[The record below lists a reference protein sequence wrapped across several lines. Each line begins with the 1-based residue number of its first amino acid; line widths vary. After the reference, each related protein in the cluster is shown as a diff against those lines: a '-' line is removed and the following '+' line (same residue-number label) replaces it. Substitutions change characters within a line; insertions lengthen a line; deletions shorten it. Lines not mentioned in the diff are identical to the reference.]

1 MRNLKGLGIVLF
13 ALAAVI
19 PVVVLFVLIQALGK
33 GGGERQAEEAQSK
46 LASVVRVQ
54 VEGLIDSSLQEAKS
68 LKGHPQLVDPKVDP
82 KVVKEELKRL
92 KGLAFEEASVINGEG
107 SVLVTTISSE
117 PRSDDSPWL
126 RRSLQEG
133 RPFVSYPTKNGSSEV
148 PGYSVYQSLK
158 PKGDA
163 DSRVLRLDFSFDRI
177 GGILS
182 GVKPGSGQQLYLIDS
197 DNKILYA
204 KDKAEVLTPFAKVTG
219 FSDWVGAEAGKSM
232 STTDGDSC
240 FVQTVRP
247 KDLMDDKQGW
257 LLVWTGGSQGA
268 GSTGM
273 LPILAAVAAMVGI
286 GLAVLLAM
294 MMVGKLR
301 DPIVD
306 VTDGL
311 EAAAMGDLKVELEP
325 KGVDETSALAK
336 AFNEMVEN
344 IRSQKEALEKKVEEN
359 SGVLRESKE
368 KLDSAASE
376 LRAAFEAIRDAV
388 VMVDLD
394 GKVIEANQHFCDL
407 SVLSLKDLKTYSAEA
422 VVDQLRT
429 RFKNAD
435 GFGKQW
441 QHFIDNPRMVGNDD
455 WLTPGASPLTI
466 EVRTVPVLSS
476 ADEVMGRVW
485 VFRDVSEVKSLD
497 MQLRQSQKMG
507 ALGNLAASVAHDFN
521 NMLTG
526 ISGNVS
532 FAMLKLSEG
541 ETDNLGENLESAIE
555 ACEKSAVLVRQLL
568 EFSREKD
575 AEEMVVS
582 CDVKKVVQ
590 DTAMLLSRAL
600 DPRLK
605 LEVQIDDGVWPVR
618 GDGNQLQQVLMNM
631 CVNAGDAIFE
641 DGTIRLEAVNRVK
654 VKTGGAAGSR
664 SGEFVE
670 LSIADDGEGMV
681 DEVRERIFE
690 PFFTTK
696 AQGDGTGLGL
706 ATCLQIIEKLGG
718 WIDCESELALGTT
731 FRIFLPR
738 SRKAVGN
745 AEVADIDFNFDELSD
760 GFRDGEGAGMKAL
773 VVDDE
778 ESVRDVAA
786 NILREEGYEVLTADN
801 GEEAVKIVHQ
811 ENGNLAVVIL
821 DLTMPVMS
829 GRDAFVQMRDEYP
842 DLPVIICSGY
852 LMEIV
857 DFVSEL
863 GHEPDDKVQKPY
875 RLNVL
880 RNKIKQVVAKRQE
893 AGGGGKGGGESS
905 AKPGEGSPPDQDVP
919 VSAS

>member
-13 ALAAVI
+13 VLAAVI

-33 GGGERQAEEAQSK
+33 GGGESQAVEAQSK
-46 LASVVRVQ
+46 LASAVRAQ
-54 VEGLIDSSLQEAKS
+54 VEGLIDSSLQEARN
-68 LKGHPQLVDPKVDP
+68 LKGDPLLADPKMDP
-82 KVVKEELKRL
+82 KAAKEELKRL
-92 KGLAFEEASVINGEG
+92 KGLSFDEASVINGEG
-107 SVLVTTISSE
+107 GVVVTTISSE
-117 PRSDDSPWL
+117 PRSDDSAWF
-126 RRSLQEG
+126 RRSQQEG
-133 RPFVSYPTKNGSSEV
+133 RPFVSYPIMNGSSQV
-148 PGYSVYQSLK
+148 PGYTVYQPLK

-163 DSRVLRLDFSFDRI
+163 DARVLRLDFSFERI
-177 GGILS
+177 GKILD
-182 GVKPGSGQQLYLIDS
+182 GAKPGSGQELYLVDS
-197 DNKILYA
+197 ASTILYA
-204 KDKAEVLTPFAKVTG
+204 GDRARVLTAFTKVTG
-219 FSDWVGAEAGKSM
+219 FSDWAGAEGGKSVAAA
-232 STTDGDSC
+232 DGEPC
-240 FVQTVRP
+240 FVQTVLP

-257 LLVWTGGSQGA
+257 LLVWTGGSKGA
-268 GSTGM
+268 SSMGM
-273 LPILAAVAAMVGI
+273 LPILAAVAAIVGI

-294 MMVGKLR
+294 TMVGKLR
-301 DPIVD
+301 APIID
-306 VTDGL
+306 LTDGM

-325 KGVDETSALAK
+325 KGVDETSALAN
-336 AFNEMVEN
+336 AFNEMVGN
-344 IRSQKEALEKKVEEN
+344 FRNQKEALEKKVEEN

-388 VMVDLD
+388 VMADLD
-394 GKVIEANQHFCDL
+394 GRVIEANQHFSDL
-407 SVLSLKDLKTYSAEA
+407 AVLSLKDLKTYSADA
-422 VVDQLRT
+422 VVDQLKT

-441 QHFIDNPRMVGNDD
+441 QHFIDNPRMVGNDE

-476 ADEVMGRVW
+476 SDEVMGRVW
-485 VFRDVSEVKSLD
+485 VFRDVSEVKTLD
-497 MQLRQSQKMG
+497 IQLRQSQKMG

-541 ETDNLGENLESAIE
+541 ETDRLSENLESAIE

-568 EFSREKD
+568 DFSREKD
-575 AEEMVVS
+575 VDEMVVS

-590 DTAMLLSRAL
+590 ETAMLLSRAL

-631 CVNAGDAIFE
+631 CVNAGDAILE

-654 VKTGGAAGSR
+654 VKTGGDKGSR

-738 SRKAVGN
+738 SRKAVGGGE
-745 AEVADIDFNFDELSD
+745 ASDIDFSFDELSD
-760 GFRDGEGAGMKAL
+760 GFREGEGAGMKAL

-786 NILREEGYEVLTADN
+786 TILREEGYEVLTADN
-801 GEEAVKIVHQ
+801 GEEAVKIVQQ
-811 ENGNLAVVIL
+811 EDGNLAVVVL

-852 LMEIV
+852 LMGIV

-893 AGGGGKGGGESS
+893 AGGRGKGGNEPS
-905 AKPGEGSPPDQDVP
+905 ARPGEGSPSGHDAQ
-919 VSAS
+919 VSAN

>member
-1 MRNLKGLGIVLF
+1 MRSVKGLGIVLF
-13 ALAAVI
+13 TLVGVI
-19 PVVVLFVLIQALGK
+19 PVVVLFVLIQALGR
-33 GGGERQAEEAQSK
+33 GGGERQAEKAQSK
-46 LASVVRVQ
+46 LATAVRAQ
-54 VEGLIDSSLQEAKS
+54 VEGLVDASLQQAKS
-68 LKGHPQLVDPKVDP
+68 LKGHPLLVDPKADP
-82 KVVKEELKRL
+82 GAVKAELERL
-92 KGLAFEEASVINGEG
+92 RDVAFENASVIGG
-107 SVLVTTISSE
+107 DGGMRVTTIASE
-117 PRSDDSPWL
+117 PASDDSPWFL
-126 RRSLQEG
+126 RAVREG
-133 RPFVSYPTKNGSSEV
+133 RPFVSYPTVNGSSEL
-148 PGYSVYQSLK
+148 PGYSVYQPLK
-158 PKGDA
+158 PKGDT

-177 GGILS
+177 AGILDK
-182 GVKPGSGQQLYLIDS
+182 VKPDEGQELFLVDS
-197 DNKILYA
+197 ANNILYA
-204 KDKAEVLTPFAKVTG
+204 EDSARVLKPFTKVVG
-219 FSDWVGAEAGKSM
+219 FSDWSGAQTGKSM
-232 STTDGDSC
+232 AAVDGTPC
-240 FVQTVRP
+240 FVQTVAP

-257 LLVWTGGSQGA
+257 LLVWMGA
-268 GSTGM
+268 GQVADSLGM
-273 LPILAAVAAMVGI
+273 LPILVVLAGIVGI
-286 GLAVLLAM
+286 GLALLMALFLA
-294 MMVGKLR
+294 GKLR
-301 DPIVD
+301 SPLID

-311 EAAAMGDLKVELEP
+311 EAAAMGDLKVELQP
-325 KGVDETSALAK
+325 QGVEETATLAK

-344 IRSQKEALEKKVEEN
+344 VRGQKETLEKKIEED

-368 KLDSAASE
+368 RLDSAASE

-394 GKVIEANQHFCDL
+394 GKVMEANQHFCDL
-407 SVLSLKDLKTYSAEA
+407 SGLPLEDLKTYSAEA
-422 VVDQLRT
+422 VIDQLKA
-429 RFKNAD
+429 RFKDAD

-441 QHFIDNPRMVGNDD
+441 QHFIDNPRMVGNDE
-455 WLTPGASPLTI
+455 WLTLGALPLTI
-466 EVRTVPVLSS
+466 EVRTIPVLSS
-476 ADEVMGRVW
+476 SDEVMGRVW

-532 FAMLKLSEG
+532 FAMLKVSEG
-541 ETDNLGENLESAIE
+541 ETEGLGENLETAIE
-555 ACEKSAVLVRQLL
+555 GCEKSAVLVRQLL
-568 EFSREKD
+568 DFSREKD
-575 AEEMVVS
+575 VEEMVIA

-590 DTAMLLSRAL
+590 ETAMLLSRAL

-605 LEVQIDDGVWPVR
+605 LEVQIDEGVWPVR

-641 DGTIRLEAVNRVK
+641 EGTIRLEAANRVK
-654 VKTGGAAGSR
+654 VKTGGVKGSR

-670 LSIADDGEGMV
+670 LSITDDGEGMV
-681 DEVRERIFE
+681 DEVKERIFE

-696 AQGDGTGLGL
+696 VQGDGTGLGL

-738 SRKAVGN
+738 SRKAVGG
-745 AEVADIDFNFDELSD
+745 AEIGEVDFNLDALSD

-773 VVDDE
+773 VADDE
-778 ESVRDVAA
+778 ENVRDVAA
-786 NILREEGYEVLTADN
+786 NILREEGYEVLLADN
-801 GEEAVKIVHQ
+801 GEEAVKIVQQ
-811 ENGNLAVVIL
+811 EGGNLAVVIL

-842 DLPVIICSGY
+842 NLPVIICSGY

-880 RNKIKQVVAKRQE
+880 RNKVKQVVAKRQE
-893 AGGGGKGGGESS
+893 AGDDESS
-905 AKPGEGSPPDQDVP
+905 PEPGGAGASGEDLP

>member
-46 LASVVRVQ
+46 LAAVVRAQ
-54 VEGLIDSSLQEAKS
+54 VEGLIESSLQEAKN
-68 LKGHPQLVDPKVDP
+68 LKGHPQLVDPKMDP

-92 KGLAFEEASVINGEG
+92 KGSAFGEASVINGEG
-107 SVLVTTISSE
+107 GVDVTTISSE
-117 PRSDDSPWL
+117 PRSDSSPWL

-133 RPFVSYPTKNGSSEV
+133 RPFVSYPTMNGNSEV
-148 PGYSVYQSLK
+148 PGYSVYQPLK

-163 DSRVLRLDFSFDRI
+163 DGRVLRLDFSFDRI
-177 GGILS
+177 GGILD
-182 GVKPGSGQQLYLIDS
+182 GAKPDSGQELYLIDS
-197 DNKILYA
+197 GNNTLYS
-204 KDKAEVLTPFAKVTG
+204 KDKAEILKPFTKVTG
-219 FSDWVGAEAGKSM
+219 FSDWVGAEGGKTM
-232 STTDGDSC
+232 ATADGGKC

-257 LLVWTGGSQGA
+257 LLVWTGGGQGV

-273 LPILAAVAAMVGI
+273 LPILTAVAAIVGM

-325 KGVDETSALAK
+325 KGVDETTALAK

-344 IRSQKEALEKKVEEN
+344 VRTQKEALEKKVEEN

-541 ETDNLGENLESAIE
+541 ETDNLGDNLESAIE

-575 AEEMVVS
+575 VEEMVVS

-590 DTAMLLSRAL
+590 ETAMLLSRAL

-631 CVNAGDAIFE
+631 CVNAGDAILE

-654 VKTGGAAGSR
+654 VKTGGETGSR

-681 DEVRERIFE
+681 DEIRERIFE

-696 AQGDGTGLGL
+696 AQGEGTGLGL

-738 SRKAVGN
+738 SRKAVGG
-745 AEVADIDFNFDELSD
+745 AEVADIDFNFDELAD

-801 GEEAVKIVHQ
+801 GEEAVKIVQQ
-811 ENGNLAVVIL
+811 EEGNLAVVVL

-852 LMEIV
+852 LMGIV

-893 AGGGGKGGGESS
+893 ASGGGKSS
-905 AKPGEGSPPDQDVP
+905 AKSGEKSSPDQDVP